1 MITATCCKITKKE
14 ITVLQF
20 LRWGDMSTIKR
31 FTVSPANFRNIIWSD
46 ATKMSM
52 KRNDFYVV
60 CDIHLKIW
68 RSVFQSRASFWI
80 SNGYQRL
87 KGIPYNFKS
96 YWKVSE
102 QNGVYWKDVEKY
114 LSVKWWIWNVIICKT
129 CTMFEKRTYLS
140 FKISCPFSLPE
151 LIAEKRVKVLSNVG
165 TWPFRKGDNKQIAK
179 KHW

>member
-102 QNGVYWKDVEKY
+102 QKIQNHRANLSLTWRKTFLCEGVSSIYIY
-114 LSVKWWIWNVIICKT
+114 
-129 CTMFEKRTYLS
+129 RTIL
-140 FKISCPFSLPE
+140 KNEI
-151 LIAEKRVKVLSNVG
+151 
-165 TWPFRKGDNKQIAK
+165 
-179 KHW
+179 